1 MTLETRTLAELAALV
16 EGELLGDP
24 GVRISAFNDVANA
37 SAGDITFIVREKYA
51 GQLERTRAS
60 AVIVP
65 QDIQEVALPAI
76 RVKNP
81 YLAAA
86 IIHNLFYKRPLP
98 APGIDKSAVI
108 GADCRIASSV
118 SIAPLA
124 VVGRGV
130 TLGEKVVIESGVVI
144 GDDVIIGDGTILE
157 ANVVVRAGCR
167 IGSRVI
173 LYSGAVIGSD
183 GFGYATNSRGIHIKR
198 PQVGNVVIEDDV
210 EIGANTC
217 IDRATF
223 GSTVIGKG
231 TKIDNLVQIGHNAKV
246 GEGCLLVSQSG
257 LAGSSRL
264 GNGVV
269 LAGQSAVGDHVDVG
283 DGVMAAAR
291 SGINSNVKPGSV
303 VAGFP
308 AISYKEWL
316 QAATAFS
323 RIPQLLKDVRR
334 LRRQVSELAGDEKNK
349 ETGDE

>member
-1 MTLETRTLAELAALV
+1 MTRETRTLAELAALV

-24 GVRISAFNDVANA
+24 QVRIWAFNDVANA
-37 SAGDITFIVREKYA
+37 SAGEITFLAKAKYA
-51 GQLERTRAS
+51 GQLELTGAA

-65 QDIQEVALPAI
+65 HDLAEVALPAI

-86 IIHNLFYKRPLP
+86 IIHNLFYQRPLP
-98 APGIDKSAVI
+98 APGIDGRAVI
-108 GADCRIASSV
+108 GADCRISSSASV
-118 SIAPLA
+118 APLA
-124 VVGRGV
+124 VIGQRVS
-130 TLGEKVVIESGVVI
+130 LGENVVIESGTVI
-144 GDDVIIGDGTILE
+144 GDDVSIGDGTIIE

-173 LYSGAVIGSD
+173 VYSGAVIGSD
-183 GFGYATNSRGIHIKR
+183 GFGYATNARGVHIKR

-210 EIGANTC
+210 EVGANTC

-223 GSTVIGKG
+223 GSTLIRKG
-231 TKIDNLVQIGHNAKV
+231 SKIDNLVQIGHNV
-246 GEGCLLVSQSG
+246 EIGEGCLLVSQCG
-257 LAGSSRL
+257 VAGSSRL

-269 LAGQSAVGDHVDVG
+269 LAGQSGVGDHVEIG
-283 DGVMAAAR
+283 DGVMAAGR

-316 QAATAFS
+316 QAATAFA

-334 LRRQVSELAGDEKNK
+334 LRRQVSELAGDEENK

>member
-1 MTLETRTLAELAALV
+1 MTQETRTLAELAALV

-37 SAGDITFIVREKYA
+37 SAGDITFIARGKYSD
-51 GQLERTRAS
+51 QLARTGAS
-60 AVIVP
+60 AIIVP
-65 QDIQEVALPAI
+65 HDMQEVALPAI

-86 IIHNLFYKRPLP
+86 IIHNLFYQRPRP
-98 APGIDKSAVI
+98 APGIDGRAVI
-108 GADCRIASSV
+108 GADCRIAPSV

-124 VVGRGV
+124 MVGRGV
-130 TLGEKVVIESGVVI
+130 TLGERVVIESGAVI
-144 GDDVIIGDGTILE
+144 GDDVIIGDETIVE

-173 LYSGAVIGSD
+173 IYSGAVIGSD
-183 GFGYATNSRGIHIKR
+183 GFGYATNARGIHIKR

-223 GSTVIGKG
+223 GSTLIRKG
-231 TKIDNLVQIGHNAKV
+231 TKIDNLVQIGHNV
-246 GEGCLLVSQSG
+246 EIGEGCLLVSQCG
-257 LAGSSRL
+257 VAGSSRL

-269 LAGQSAVGDHVDVG
+269 LAGQSGVGDHVEVG
-283 DGVMAAAR
+283 DGVMAAGR
-291 SGINSNVKPGSV
+291 SGINSNVKPGAV

-308 AISYKEWL
+308 AIAYKEWL

-323 RIPQLLKDVRR
+323 RIPQLVKDVRR
-334 LRRQVSELAGDEKNK
+334 LRKLVSEPAGDEKNK

>member
-1 MTLETRTLAELAALV
+1 MTQETRTLAELAALV

-24 GVRISAFNDVANA
+24 GVRIAAFNDVANA
-37 SAGDITFIVREKYA
+37 SAGEITFIAQGKYVD
-51 GQLERTRAS
+51 QLERSKAS

-65 QDIQEVALPAI
+65 QNIQEVALPAI

-86 IIHNLFYKRPLP
+86 MIHNLFYKRPLP
-98 APGIDKSAVI
+98 APGIDKHAVI
-108 GADCRIASSV
+108 GADCRIAPSV

-124 VVGRGV
+124 VVGRRV
-130 TLGEKVVIESGVVI
+130 TLGENVVIESGVVI
-144 GDDVIIGDGTILE
+144 GEDVIIGDGTILE

-167 IGSRVI
+167 IGRRVI

-198 PQVGNVVIEDDV
+198 PQVGNVVLEDDV

-231 TKIDNLVQIGHNAKV
+231 TKIDNLVQIGHNAEV
-246 GEGCLLVSQSG
+246 GEGCLMVSQSG
-257 LAGSSRL
+257 LAGSCKL

-269 LAGQSAVGDHVDVG
+269 LAGQSGVGDHVEVG
-283 DGVMAAAR
+283 DGVMAAGR

-308 AISYKEWL
+308 AIAYKEWL

-334 LRRQVSELAGDEKNK
+334 LRKQVSELAGDGKNK

>member
-1 MTLETRTLAELAALV
+1 MTQETRTLAELAALV

-24 GVRISAFNDVANA
+24 EVRIAAFNDVANA
-37 SAGDITFIVREKYA
+37 SAGEITFIVRGKYA
-51 GQLERTRAS
+51 DQLERIRAS

-65 QDIQEVALPAI
+65 HDIQEVALPAI

-86 IIHNLFYKRPLP
+86 IIHNLFYQRPLP
-98 APGIDKSAVI
+98 PPGIDTHAVI
-108 GADCRIASSV
+108 GADCRIAASV

-124 VVGRGV
+124 VVGRRV
-130 TLGEKVVIESGVVI
+130 SLGENVVIESGVVI
-144 GDDVIIGDGTILE
+144 GDDVIIGDETIIE

-223 GSTVIGKG
+223 GSTLIRKG
-231 TKIDNLVQIGHNAKV
+231 TKIDNLVQIGHNAEV

-257 LAGSSRL
+257 LAGSSKL

-269 LAGQSAVGDHVDVG
+269 LAGQSGVGDHVEVG
-283 DGVMAAAR
+283 DGVMAAGR

-308 AISYKEWL
+308 AIAYKEWL

-334 LRRQVSELAGDEKNK
+334 LRKQVSELAGDDKNK

>member
-1 MTLETRTLAELAALV
+1 MTQETKTLAELAALV
-16 EGELLGDP
+16 EGEVLGDP
-24 GVRISAFNDVANA
+24 AVRISAFNDVANA
-37 SAGDITFIVREKYA
+37 AAGEITFIAQGKYVE
-51 GQLERTRAS
+51 QLARSRAS

-65 QDIQEVALPAI
+65 HDTAEAALPAI

-86 IIHNLFYKRPLP
+86 IIHNLFYQRPAP
-98 APGIDKSAVI
+98 APGIDKHAVI
-108 GADCRIASSV
+108 GADCRIAPSV

-124 VVGRGV
+124 VVGQRV
-130 TLGEKVVIESGVVI
+130 SLGENVVIESGVVI
-144 GDDVIIGDGTILE
+144 GDDVIIGDGTIVE

-198 PQVGNVVIEDDV
+198 PQVGNVVIGDDV

-231 TKIDNLVQIGHNAKV
+231 TKIDNLVQIGHNV
-246 GEGCLLVSQSG
+246 EIGEGCLLVSQCG
-257 LAGSSRL
+257 VAGSSRL

-269 LAGQSAVGDHVDVG
+269 LAGQSGVGDHVEVG
-283 DGVMAAAR
+283 DGVMAAGR
-291 SGINSNVKPGSV
+291 SGINSNVKPGAV

-308 AISYKEWL
+308 AIAYKDWL

-323 RIPQLLKDVRR
+323 RIPQLIKDVRR
-334 LRRQVSELAGDEKNK
+334 LRRQVSEPAADEKNK